1 MIRKPFSL
9 YEPIRNGPSLVMPA
23 YGDRKSGDCLLSSL
37 PKLFPPPTQIDPVPT
52 LDHGCGS
59 GHRKSPA

>member
-37 PKLFPPPTQIDPVPT
+37 PKLFPPPTQIDPVPNSEGLNGVVAFT
-52 LDHGCGS
+52 VIG
-59 GHRKSPA
+59 